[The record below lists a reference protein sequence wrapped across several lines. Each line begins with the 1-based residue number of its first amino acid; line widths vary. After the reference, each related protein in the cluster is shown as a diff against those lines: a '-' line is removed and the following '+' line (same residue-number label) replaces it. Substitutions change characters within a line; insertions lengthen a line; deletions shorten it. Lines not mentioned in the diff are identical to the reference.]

1 MARRL
6 VVLSLLGLTAA
17 PAAGAEPAAGLT
29 CEQLFA
35 IARSTVQH
43 RDQGYSLPQ
52 VLGALKSVESEGK
65 LSAIELQT
73 LRRAI
78 TLVYLGHAS
87 PEEVGIECVNARDGR

>member
-1 MARRL
+1 MTRRL
-6 VVLSLLGLTAA
+6 VFALLALAAA

-35 IARSTVQH
+35 ITRSTVQH

-52 VLGALKSVESEGK
+52 VLAALKTVESEGK
-65 LSAIELQT
+65 LSAMELGT

-78 TLVYLGHAS
+78 TLAYLGHAS
-87 PEEVGIECVNARDGR
+87 PEEIAIECVNARGGR